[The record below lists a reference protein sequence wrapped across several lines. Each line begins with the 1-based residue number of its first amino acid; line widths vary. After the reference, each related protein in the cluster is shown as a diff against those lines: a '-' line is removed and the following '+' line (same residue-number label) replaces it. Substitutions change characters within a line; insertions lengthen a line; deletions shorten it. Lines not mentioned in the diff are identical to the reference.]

1 MLTVAGVGPGNPKYM
16 TIDVY
21 ERIKEAEHIIA
32 FGRIGNSIKYLRED
46 YQEVNK
52 VDDIVELLKENKDI
66 LLLAS
71 GDPNFF
77 GIVEYLKK
85 RNIEIKEVLP
95 GLSSFQ
101 YMMAKL
107 EKSWNDAKFI
117 SLHGR
122 SGDLDEVK
130 DNRLTIIL
138 IDKDKNQSYISKEL
152 KSLGVKGLMYVG
164 FNLSYDDEKIIKVN
178 IGEEVEDF
186 SPLGVVIIEKE
197 MD

>member
-1 MLTVAGVGPGNPKYM
+1 MLTVAGVGPGNPKYI

-85 RNIEIKEVLP
+85 SNIEIKEVLP

>member
-1 MLTVAGVGPGNPKYM
+1 
-16 TIDVY
+16 
-21 ERIKEAEHIIA
+21 
-32 FGRIGNSIKYLRED
+32 
-46 YQEVNK
+46 
-52 VDDIVELLKENKDI
+52 
-66 LLLAS
+66 
-71 GDPNFF
+71 
-77 GIVEYLKK
+77 
-85 RNIEIKEVLP
+85 
-95 GLSSFQ
+95 
-101 YMMAKL
+101 MMAKL

-186 SPLGVVIIEKE
+186 SH
-197 MD
+197 